1 MESEKQQ
8 PKKGKRILKK
18 LGKTTF
24 IVAVSLL
31 TISVAAAGV
40 GLGAVRAYTEN
51 EKIRTKTDFEETLGN
66 FSADSYVYFGDK
78 TEVGKMH
85 RKDSRELI
93 KSSKEVSKHLLDAL
107 FATEDR
113 EFYQHSGFVPKAI
126 LRATWES
133 ATGQANGSGGSTLT
147 QQLVKREILQNT
159 EKSYERKAKELID
172 ANRIEK
178 YYNKEEIL
186 VSYLNS
192 VFLGNGANSKLL
204 YGFKVAAHGL
214 FNKEVDKLTLPEAAY
229 LVGMVQSPNKFNPN
243 NPAKE
248 PEDTIKKGTE
258 RMKLVLKNMLTVNK
272 ITQKEYD
279 EAIKVD
285 ISKSFVSEE
294 DLNEESAMET
304 YPYIM
309 TAVQKEAVDILKKID
324 EEKDPEQVKKKD
336 QYNKYV
342 NSGGLKI
349 YTTIDKRIYDE
360 MDKAASKIKYNSKS
374 VKGRKGKITEQ
385 IGAVMINQKTGE
397 VLSFVGGADFKK
409 NQKDHA
415 FDAQNQPGSS
425 MKPILAYGPAL
436 DKGIISP
443 NSTIIDENLK
453 KGGGSSDFYKGD
465 RGPMSAEYALQWSK
479 NVPAVKVY
487 REVLRK
493 IGQGGLFDGYVKK
506 MGIDIIQK
514 DRTVDS
520 LVLGGASIGYTV
532 EEMTGA
538 YSMFAND
545 GVYNETHIIR
555 EIRDKDDKIVYQYK
569 PNPVRVFETNT
580 ARQLTSM
587 LRAVVTSGTAKDS
600 IGAGTGGYNVAGKTG
615 TTTSYF
621 DLWFVGYTPEVT
633 MGVWS
638 GYDYNAIGDQHLAKE
653 AWVKLFKAAAT
664 ARPDLIKKGSSFAS
678 GTSKN
683 VYFESGTPV
692 DTDDESSSGTQTNT
706 NSNTNTN
713 TNNQKKEKQPQQPT
727 PQQPPRNNGQKPPGG
742 DKGTPEDPTKG
753 QFKFGDGNGNGD
765 GEDHN

>member
-1 MESEKQQ
+1 MESEKQEKQQ

-31 TISVAAAGV
+31 TIAVGAAGV
-40 GLGAVRAYTEN
+40 GLGAVQAFTKD
-51 EKIRTKTDFEETLGN
+51 EKIRTKADFEETLAN
-66 FSADSYVYFGDK
+66 FSSDSYVYFGDK
-78 TEVGKMH
+78 DKTEVEKMH

-126 LRATWES
+126 LRATWQS
-133 ATGQANGSGGSTLT
+133 AIGMDDASGGSTLT
-147 QQLVKREILQNT
+147 QQLVKREILKNP
-159 EKSYERKAKELID
+159 EKSYQRKAKELID

-178 YYNKEEIL
+178 YYSKEEIL

-192 VFLGNGANSKLL
+192 VFLGNGANNKLL
-204 YGFKVAAHGL
+204 YGFKVGAYGL
-214 FNKEVDKLTLPEAAY
+214 FNKDIDKLTLPEAAY
-229 LVGMVQSPNKFNPN
+229 LVGMVQSPNRYNPN

-248 PEDTIKKGTE
+248 ADEAIKLGTK
-258 RMKLVLKNMLTVNK
+258 RMQLVLKNMLTVNK

-279 EAIKVD
+279 EAIKAD

-294 DLNEESAMET
+294 ELNEEGGMEN

-309 TAVQKEAVDILKKID
+309 TAVQKEAVDILKDID
-324 EEKDPEQVKKKD
+324 KEKNPDRGWKD
-336 QYNKYV
+336 KQYNDYV
-342 NSGGLKI
+342 RSGGFKI
-349 YTTIDKRIYDE
+349 YTTIDKKMYDE

-374 VKGRKGKITEQ
+374 IKGLKKGKQTEQ
-385 IGAVMINQKTGE
+385 IGAVMVDQKTGE
-397 VLSFVGGADFKK
+397 VLSFVGGTDFKK

-415 FDAQNQPGSS
+415 FTARNQPGSA

-443 NSTIIDENLK
+443 SSIVVDEPLAK
-453 KGGGSSDFYKGD
+453 RGSSGYYDGSKG
-465 RGPMSAEYALQWSK
+465 PITTTYALEWSR
-479 NVPAVKVY
+479 NVPAVKIY
-487 REVLRK
+487 RDVLRK
-493 IGQGGLFDGYVKK
+493 LGQGGLFDGYVKK

-514 DRTVDS
+514 DRPVDS
-520 LVLGGASIGYTV
+520 LVLGGASVGYTV

-555 EIRDKDDKIVYQYK
+555 EIRDKDDNIIYQYK

-587 LRAVVTSGTAKDS
+587 LRGVVTSGTGKT
-600 IGAGTGGYNVAGKTG
+600 IGNGTGGYNVAGKTG

-653 AWVKLFKAAAT
+653 AWVKLFKAAAA
-664 ARPDLIKKGSSFAS
+664 ARPDLIKKGSSFPS
-678 GTSKN
+678 GSSRY
-683 VYFESGTPV
+683 VQYESGTPV
-692 DTDDESSSGTQTNT
+692 DSDTPSSGTQTNPNT
-706 NSNTNTN
+706 NSNTN
-713 TNNQKKEKQPQQPT
+713 TNNQKKEKQQQTPT

-742 DKGTPEDPTKG
+742 DKINPEDPTKNQT
-753 QFKFGDGNGNGD
+753 QFKFGDG
-765 GEDHN
+765 GE

>member
-1 MESEKQQ
+1 MELQKQ

-31 TISVAAAGV
+31 TITVGAAGV
-40 GLGAVRAYTEN
+40 GLGAVQAFTKD
-51 EKIRTKTDFEETLGN
+51 EKIRKKTDFEETLAN
-66 FSADSYVYFGDK
+66 FSSDSYVYFGDTDK
-78 TEVGKMH
+78 TPVGKMH

-126 LRATWES
+126 LRATWQS
-133 ATGQANGSGGSTLT
+133 AIGMEDASGGSTLT
-147 QQLVKREILQNT
+147 QQLVKREILKNT
-159 EKSYERKAKELID
+159 EKSYQRKAKELID

-192 VFLGNGANSKLL
+192 VFLGNGANNKLL
-204 YGFKVAAHGL
+204 YGFKVGAYGL
-214 FNKEVDKLTLPEAAY
+214 FNKDIDKLTLPEAAY
-229 LVGMVQSPNKFNPN
+229 LVGMVQSPNRYNPN

-248 PEDTIKKGTE
+248 AEEAIKLGTK
-258 RMKLVLKNMLTVNK
+258 RMQLVLKNMLTVNK

-279 EAIKVD
+279 EAIKAD
-285 ISKSFVSEE
+285 ISESFVSEE
-294 DLNEESAMET
+294 ALKEEGGMEN

-309 TAVQKEAVDILKKID
+309 TAVQKEAVDILKDID
-324 EEKDPEQVKKKD
+324 KEKNPDRGWKD
-336 QYNKYV
+336 KQYNDYV
-342 NSGGLKI
+342 RSGGLKI
-349 YTTIDKRIYDE
+349 YTTIDKKMYDE
-360 MDKAASKIKYNSKS
+360 MEKAASKIKYNSKS
-374 VKGRKGKITEQ
+374 VKGRNGKLTEQ
-385 IGAVMINQKTGE
+385 IGAVMVDQKTGE

-415 FDAQNQPGSS
+415 FAARNQPGSA

-436 DKGIISP
+436 DKGIIGPSSIVVDEP
-443 NSTIIDENLK
+443 LAKRGSGGYYDGNKGPISTT
-453 KGGGSSDFYKGD
+453 
-465 RGPMSAEYALQWSK
+465 YALEWSK
-479 NVPAVKVY
+479 NVPAVKIY
-487 REVLRK
+487 RSVLRK
-493 IGQGGLFDGYVKK
+493 LGQGGLFDGYVKK

-514 DRTVDS
+514 DRAVDS
-520 LVLGGASIGYTV
+520 LVLGGASFGYTV

-555 EIRDKDDKIVYQYK
+555 EIRDKDDKIIYQYK

-587 LRAVVTSGTAKDS
+587 LRGVVTSGTGKI
-600 IGAGTGGYNVAGKTG
+600 IGSGTGGYNVVGKTG
-615 TTTSYF
+615 TTTSEY

-638 GYDYNAIGDQHLAKE
+638 GYDYNAVGDKTLAKE

-664 ARPDLIKKGSSFAS
+664 ARPDLIKKGSSFPS
-678 GTSKN
+678 GTSRY
-683 VYFESGTPV
+683 VQYESGSPVETDTP
-692 DTDDESSSGTQTNT
+692 SGTQTNPNT
-706 NSNTNTN
+706 NTNTN
-713 TNNQKKEKQPQQPT
+713 TNNQKKEKQPQPS

-742 DKGTPEDPTKG
+742 DNINPDDPTKN
-753 QFKFGDGNGNGD
+753 QINFGDGGD
-765 GEDHN
+765 NH